1 MGRLDPKP
9 CACQAP
15 VWPGKGSQLEGEV
28 EALET
33 QLPAQVHETGET
45 GPMTGFSRR
54 QASWLNKENLP
65 PNTREYLAG
74 ACLAACR
81 GVASQ
86 APHQTYGS
94 LKLQRTGPGP

>member
-74 ACLAACR
+74 ASVSLPAEVWQAKPHTKPMAA
-81 GVASQ
+81 
-86 APHQTYGS
+86 
-94 LKLQRTGPGP
+94 